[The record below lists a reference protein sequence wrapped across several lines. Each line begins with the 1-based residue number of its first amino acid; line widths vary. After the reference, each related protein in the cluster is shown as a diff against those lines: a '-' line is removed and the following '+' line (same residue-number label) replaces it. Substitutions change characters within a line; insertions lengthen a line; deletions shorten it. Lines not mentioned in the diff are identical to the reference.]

1 MYKYKHEQ
9 EIQGDQANRRQGRA
23 RRNHTKSISDISGMF
38 VDLTT
43 TDVAQ
48 RATKTMSTAGACPS
62 LVESEEEDSVQTQV
76 WAEKN
81 LKASCADNVNYS

>member
-48 RATKTMSTAGACPS
+48 RATKKMSTAGACPS

-76 WAEKN
+76 
-81 LKASCADNVNYS
+81 